1 MSRDVLDFDAYGVG
15 ECDRLLEEL
24 AALERDRD
32 RLRYENGEM
41 RRTVG
46 SHPLFMEK
54 DTEIATLKAELAQ
67 CRELSELRLQSEQK
81 LIAERDV
88 LRGQVVMLE
97 MHLENHD
104 RLRAALEE
112 VAALIDRDDMA
123 DTAIDDA
130 IFILRRAL
138 GPDRAA

>member
-1 MSRDVLDFDAYGVG
+1 MSELERRVLQ
-15 ECDRLLEEL
+15 LEE
-24 AALERDRD
+24 AVALVHCAES
-32 RLRYENGEM
+32 LKRYQ
-41 RRTVG
+41 
-46 SHPLFMEK
+46 
-54 DTEIATLKAELAQ
+54 TEIDTLKAE
-67 CRELSELRLQSEQK
+67 R
-81 LIAERDV
+81 
-88 LRGQVVMLE
+88 
-97 MHLENHD
+97 D